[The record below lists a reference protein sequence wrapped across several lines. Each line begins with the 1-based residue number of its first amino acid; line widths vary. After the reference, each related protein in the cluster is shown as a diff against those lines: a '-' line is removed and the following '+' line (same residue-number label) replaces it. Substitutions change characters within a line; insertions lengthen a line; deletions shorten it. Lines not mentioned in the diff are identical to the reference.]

1 MLLEGGGWP
10 RVQGSGDRW
19 MVSGREQDLWG
30 GSGLGLR
37 LPGFLFLILLAL
49 RFWNHTW

>member
-10 RVQGSGDRW
+10 RVRGSQDCW
-19 MVSGREQDLWG
+19 MVSGKERDLWG

-37 LPGFLFLILLAL
+37 PPGFLFLILLAL